1 MMRVLRSVLLGVFA
15 ALLFAA
21 PAWAATSWDM
31 PTPYP
36 EGNFH
41 TRNIEAFADEVK
53 AATDGALEI
62 RVHSNQS
69 LFKHPEIKN
78 AVRGGQV
85 PLGEILL
92 SRLGNENAVFEVDSV
107 PFLATDYAAAEALWQ
122 AQRPVVEKLLDREG
136 LMVLFSVPWPPQ
148 GLYSKK
154 PVDRVEDLQGV
165 KFRAYNAATE
175 RLAELAGAVPTQ
187 VEAAEVAQAFAT
199 GRVDAMM
206 TSPSTGADSKAWDF
220 VSHYYDVQAWLPKNI
235 VLVNKRAFRA
245 LDEETQKTVLEA
257 AAAAEARGWQMSRK
271 ETEEKTALLRENGMT
286 VAPPSSALKTGLEAI
301 GETMTEEWV
310 AKAGEDGRAV
320 LEAYRKSDAA
330 TKAQG
335 R

>member
-1 MMRVLRSVLLGVFA
+1 MTAHRSIVIGLLA
-15 ALLFAA
+15 AVLFAGQA
-21 PAWAATSWDM
+21 LAATWDM

-41 TRNIEAFADEVK
+41 TRNIEKFADEVK
-53 AATDGALEI
+53 AATDGAVEI

-78 AVRGGQV
+78 AVRAGQV

-92 SRLGNENAVFEVDSV
+92 SRLGNENAVFEADSV
-107 PFLATDYAAAEALWQ
+107 PFLATDYDAAEALWQ
-122 AQRPVVEKLLDREG
+122 AQRPVVEKLFDREG
-136 LMVLFSVPWPPQ
+136 MMVLFSVPWPPQ

-154 PVDRVEDLQGV
+154 AIDRVEDLQGV

-175 RLAELAGAVPTQ
+175 RLAQLAGAVPTQ

-220 VSHYYDVQAWLPKNI
+220 VSNYYDVQAWLPKN
-235 VLVNKRAFRA
+235 VVFVNKRAFRA
-245 LDEETQKTVLEA
+245 LDAKTQQKVLEA
-257 AAAAEARGWQMSRK
+257 AAAAEKRGWQMSRE
-271 ETEEKTALLRENGMT
+271 ETTEKTNLLRENGMK
-286 VAPPSSALKTGLEAI
+286 VAPPSPALKNGLKAI

-310 AKAGEDGRAV
+310 AKAGEDGRAI
-320 LEAYRKSDAA
+320 LDKYRESPAA
-330 TKAQG
+330 A

>member
-1 MMRVLRSVLLGVFA
+1 MTMHRAIVFGLLAAVLFVGRAQAV
-15 ALLFAA
+15 
-21 PAWAATSWDM
+21 SWDM

-41 TRNIEAFADEVK
+41 TRNIEMFAKEVA
-53 AATDGALEI
+53 AATDGAVEI

-92 SRLGNENAVFEVDSV
+92 SRLGNENAVFEADSV
-107 PFLATDYAAAEALWQ
+107 PFLATDYEAAQALWQ
-122 AQRPVVEKLLDREG
+122 AQRPVVERLFDREG

-154 PVDRVEDLQGV
+154 AIDQVEDLQGV

-175 RLAELAGAVPTQ
+175 RLAQLAGAIPTQ

-220 VSHYYDVQAWLPKNI
+220 VSNYYDVQAWLPKNI
-235 VLVNKRAFRA
+235 VFVNKRAFRA
-245 LDEETQKTVLEA
+245 LDSKAQRQVLEA
-257 AAAAEARGWQMSRK
+257 AAAAETRGWQMSRE
-271 ETEEKTALLRENGMT
+271 ETKEKTDLLRENGMN
-286 VAPPSSALKTGLEAI
+286 VAPPSPKLKDGLKAI

-310 AKAGEDGRAV
+310 AKAGEDGRAI
-320 LEAYRKSDAA
+320 LKAYRESPASSA
-330 TKAQG
+330 GAH
-335 R
+335 

>member
-1 MMRVLRSVLLGVFA
+1 MIALRSVLLGLLTT
-15 ALLFAA
+15 ALLAA
-21 PAWAATSWDM
+21 PSWAATSWDM

-41 TRNIEAFADEVK
+41 TRNITMFAEDVK
-53 AATDGALEI
+53 AATDGAVEI

-85 PLGEILL
+85 PLGESLL
-92 SRLGNENAVFEVDSV
+92 SRLGNENAVFEADSV
-107 PFLATDYAAAEALWQ
+107 PFLASDYAAAEALWQ
-122 AQRPVVEKLLDREG
+122 AQRPVVEKLFDREG
-136 LMVLFSVPWPPQ
+136 MIVLFSVPWPPQ
-148 GLYSKK
+148 GLYSTT
-154 PVDRVEDLQGV
+154 PVNRIEDLHGV
-165 KFRAYNAATE
+165 DFRAYNAATE
-175 RLAELAGAVPTQ
+175 RLAQLAGAVPTQ

-220 VSHYYDVQAWLPKNI
+220 VDNYYDVQAWLPKNVVI
-235 VLVNKRAFRA
+235 VNKRAFRA
-245 LDEETQKTVLEA
+245 LDAETQKKVLAA
-257 AAAAEARGWQMSRK
+257 AAAAEERGWRMSQE
-271 ETEEKTALLRENGMT
+271 ETAEKTELLQENGMN
-286 VAPPSSALKTGLEAI
+286 VAPPSPALKDGLEKI

-310 AKAGEDGRAV
+310 SRAGEDGRAV
-320 LEAYRKSDAA
+320 LDDYRKAEA
-330 TKAQG
+330 GA

>member
-1 MMRVLRSVLLGVFA
+1 MTALRSLVLGLVATALGASFA
-15 ALLFAA
+15 A
-21 PAWAATSWDM
+21 AATWDM

-41 TRNIEAFADEVK
+41 TRNIEMFAKDVK
-53 AATDGALEI
+53 AATDGAVEI

-92 SRLGNENAVFEVDSV
+92 SRLGNENAVFEADSV
-107 PFLATDYAAAEALWQ
+107 PFLATDYDAAEALWR

-148 GLYSKK
+148 GLYTKNK
-154 PVDRVEDLQGV
+154 TDRVEDLRGV

-175 RLAELAGAVPTQ
+175 RLAQLAGAVPTQ
-187 VEAAEVAQAFAT
+187 VEASEVAQAFAT

-220 VSHYYDVQAWLPKNI
+220 VSNYYDVQAWLPKNI
-235 VLVNKRAFRA
+235 VFVNKRAFRA
-245 LDEETQKTVLEA
+245 LDTETQRKVLEA
-257 AAAAEARGWQMSRK
+257 AAAAETRGWQMSRE
-271 ETEEKTALLRENGMT
+271 ETTEKTNLLRENGMN
-286 VAPPSSALKTGLEAI
+286 VSPPAPALKDGLKAI
-301 GETMTEEWV
+301 GETMTEEW
-310 AKAGEDGRAV
+310 AEKAGTDGRAI
-320 LEAYRKSDAA
+320 LAAYRDSTAA
-330 TKAQG
+330 GT